1 MGGSSGSTT
10 TQRSEPWEGQKP
22 YILEGYGEAQDLYN
36 KGPAKYYSGKTVAD
50 QSDATRNALAA
61 MEQRGMGGAAGRS
74 RQQYALDQFGEGNLG
89 DFGTVQQMRNL
100 GGANSYAYNPAV
112 SRLADLSFYG
122 SDLGAGA
129 TGRIGDLSSTGGN
142 NLAQYR
148 RDVGDIIGG
157 SAQALNP
164 ALAGLARTAGG
175 SYLGGSP
182 YLDSMYGKA
191 AAGLTRQFAEGVAP
205 SLDSAASRAG
215 RYGSGMHANIK
226 NAAGESFGRQLG
238 DLATGIYGGAYDQ
251 ERARQEAAMRDLS
264 NLYTS
269 GLGLRAS
276 TAGTSAGQG
285 TADAQTRLAAS
296 GQIGAGSAQ
305 DVANKLAANQ
315 MLSQAFESGADRQ
328 LQALNASNAAYNAS
342 RAQQL
347 QALGLQPTYQ
357 QMDYADLNAASAAG
371 QNRDAYQQQLINADI
386 ARHDFGQNA
395 DWQNLSRYLAAI
407 QGGSPNASVTTTGG
421 GGGLGGL
428 GSIFAG
434 LGGLGQLVAG
444 TREASRRWP

>member
-1 MGGSSGSTT
+1 MSGSSGSTT
-10 TQRSEPWEGQKP
+10 TQRSEPWDAQKP
-22 YILEGYGEAQDLYN
+22 YITEGYREAQDLFN
-36 KGPAKYYSGKTVAD
+36 KGPAQYYPGSTVAD
-50 QSDATRNALAA
+50 QSDTTKNALSAI
-61 MEQRGMGGAAGRS
+61 ERRGMSGADGRS
-74 RQQYALDQFGEGNLG
+74 RQQYALNQFGEGNLG
-89 DFGTVQQMRNL
+89 DWGTVNQMRTL
-100 GGANSYAYNPAV
+100 GGANSFANNPAV
-112 SRLADLSFYG
+112 SRLADLSFNG
-122 SDLGAGA
+122 SGLGAGA
-129 TGRIGDLSSTGGN
+129 AQRIGDLTSTGGN

-157 SAQALNP
+157 SAQAANP
-164 ALAGLARTAGG
+164 ALAGLAKTAGG

-191 AAGLTRQFAEGVAP
+191 ASGLTRQFAEGVSP
-205 SLDSAASRAG
+205 GLDSGASRAG
-215 RYGSGMHANIK
+215 RYGSGMHK
-226 NAAGESFGRQLG
+226 NVKDAAGVSFGRQLG

-251 ERARQEAAMRDLS
+251 ERARQEAAVRDLS
-264 NLYTS
+264 NVYTQ

-315 MLSQAFESGADRQ
+315 QLSQAYESGADRQ
-328 LQALNASNAAYNAS
+328 LQSLNSANQAYNAQ

-347 QALGLQPTYQ
+347 QALGLQPAYQ
-357 QMDYADLNAASAAG
+357 QMDYTDLNNASAAG
-371 QNRDAYQQQLINADI
+371 QARDQYAQQLINADI

-395 DWQNLSRYLAAI
+395 QWQNLSRYLAAI
-407 QGGSPNASVTTTGG
+407 NGGSPGASVTTTGG

-434 LGGLGQLVAG
+434 LGGLGQLATV
-444 TREASRRWP
+444 TRGLLW